1 MTLKQFYTKFPLV
14 FFLIIWFVINLL
26 QAYFT
31 ELSGDE
37 AYYYL
42 YAQRLDWGYF
52 DHPPMIAAFI
62 YLSSLFFDGELGV
75 RLFNVLA
82 STASVWI
89 LASVLDF
96 KRHKER
102 LYLFVALAFSMTIFA
117 IYGFLTAPDVP
128 LILFSSFFIW
138 GIKQYL
144 ERQDWKSVVW
154 LALAMSTMLYSK
166 YHGVI
171 FIFLFIIANP
181 KVLKKL
187 SFYAASFLGAT
198 LYIPHLWWQYQHN
211 FPSITYH
218 LGGHSSRYWRW
229 GYVFEYPPNQL
240 LVLGPLVAIPIL
252 IAMFKYKPKDAFER
266 TMLFLF
272 WGFLGFFFLMSFRS
286 HVEPHWTALM
296 ALPALIIVPL
306 YYADHRRRKRV
317 LRLAII
323 NAGLLLLLRILLM
336 IPDIPEPMFH
346 GNKAWAEMIA
356 EKSEGQ
362 PVVVYGSYQYTS
374 FLEFYA
380 NIKANCYPP
389 FYYHKT
395 QFDIWKKENE
405 LRHQK
410 VLFISKGKTD
420 MDSDSL
426 ETPQGRYYTY
436 WINDYYSLQNLQ
448 FSFPE
453 KEVNIKTE
461 TDFTIEIDV
470 YNPYDFEVDL
480 LDKKY
485 APYYSYVAINE
496 KGRKRF
502 SDATLSSKEAIIPPL
517 SKRTFVWEMEN
528 EIKQEGTYYLRL
540 IPSSINHPIG
550 IWGAEGVVYCTKK

>member
-1 MTLKQFYTKFPLV
+1 M
-14 FFLIIWFVINLL
+14 INIL

-37 AYYYL
+37 AYYYM

-52 DHPPMIAAFI
+52 DHPPMIAVFV
-62 YLSSLFFDGELGV
+62 YLGSLFFDGELGV

-89 LASVLDF
+89 LASILNF
-96 KRHKER
+96 KHHKER
-102 LYLFVALAFSMTIFA
+102 FYLFIALAFSMTIFSL
-117 IYGFLTAPDVP
+117 YGFLTAPDVP
-128 LILFSSFFIW
+128 LILFSSFFVW
-138 GIKQYL
+138 GIKKYL
-144 ERQDWKSVVW
+144 ERQDWRNMLW

-181 KVLKKL
+181 VVLKKP
-187 SFYAASFLGAT
+187 SFYAASILGAL
-198 LYIPHLWWQYQHN
+198 LYFPHLWWQYQHG

-218 LGGHSSRYWRW
+218 LSGHSSRYWRW

-266 TMLFLF
+266 TMLVLF
-272 WGFLGFFFLMSFRS
+272 WGFLGFFFIMSFRS

-296 ALPALIIVPL
+296 ALPALIIVPM
-306 YYADHRRRKRV
+306 YYAGHRRRKRV
-317 LRLAII
+317 LRLAVI
-323 NAGLLLLLRILLM
+323 NAALLLLMRLLM
-336 IPDIPEPMFH
+336 MIPGVPEPMFH
-346 GNKAWAEMIA
+346 GNKAWAASIA
-356 EKSEGQ
+356 KKSEGQ
-362 PVVVYGSYQYTS
+362 PVIVYGSYQYTS

-380 NIKANCYPP
+380 DITASCYTPY
-389 FYYHKT
+389 YYHKT

-405 LRHQK
+405 IRHQK
-410 VLFISKGKTD
+410 VLFISKGKTKY
-420 MDSDSL
+420 STDSL
-426 ETPQGRYYTY
+426 QTPQGKYYTY
-436 WINDYYSLQNLQ
+436 WIEDCYGLQNLV
-448 FSFPE
+448 FSFPD
-453 KEVNIKTE
+453 KEVKIKTQ
-461 TDFTIEIDV
+461 TRFKIEIEV
-470 YNPYDFEVDL
+470 YNPYDFVVDL
-480 LDKKY
+480 SDEKY

-502 SDATLSSKEAIIPPL
+502 GNATLLSNEAVIPPL

-528 EIKQEGTYYLRL
+528 KIKKAGKYYLRL
-540 IPSSINHPIG
+540 IPSSKNHPVG
-550 IWGAEGVVYCTKK
+550 IWGPEGIVYCEE